1 MKKNR
6 TPKSISLLLF
16 SITLGLLSLTIY
28 AAELVP
34 EIIEMTEMTE
44 MTEGDLDNVSAEAG
58 LNLLNIFGAPAAG
71 LTDDAPFDG
80 GGLEGDK
87 EVENNFQVSPRNQLD
102 TEEDNTRKTA
112 ESELIDIESDQL
124 HVEVLINTPILS
136 LDEVDNSLKAAE
148 VTFSQASALAGRDP
162 DDTTTSQLHYQN
174 KNYHHELEILGPN
187 EIISTRDVVVDLL
200 TLENLR
206 GDHFSDPTSYGS
218 IYISDFRSQGS
229 THTRVHD

>member
-1 MKKNR
+1 MKKNY
-6 TPKSISLLLF
+6 TPKLISLLLF
-16 SITLGLLSLTIY
+16 SITLGLFSPTIY

-34 EIIEMTEMTE
+34 EVTEMPEMTE

-71 LTDDAPFDG
+71 LTDDAPVG

-112 ESELIDIESDQL
+112 EGELIDIESDQL
-124 HVEVLINTPILS
+124 HVEVLINIPILS

-162 DDTTTSQLHYQN
+162 DNTTTSQLYYQN
-174 KNYHHELEILGPN
+174 KNYHHDLEILGPN

-206 GDHFSDPTSYGS
+206 GDHFSDPTDYGS
-218 IYISDFRSQGS
+218 IYISNFRSQGS